1 MEMTRRKFLLVAL
14 LSVAAFAWLNQALAF
29 GGGNPVPVPRAA
41 QLRPD
46 KSPSCP
52 TAGLLP

>member
-1 MEMTRRKFLLVAL
+1 MEMSRRKFLLVGML
-14 LSVAAFAWLNQALAF
+14 LAVVFAWLNQAHAF

-46 KSPSCP
+46 KSPLCMNSGFVP
-52 TAGLLP
+52 

>member
-1 MEMTRRKFLLVAL
+1 MKMSSRRFLLVAVL
-14 LSVAAFAWLNQALAF
+14 LAVAFAWLNQARAF

-46 KSPSCP
+46 KSPMCTPS
-52 TAGLLP
+52 GLLP